1 MINCIFEATLRTFLI
16 KGSADN
22 KKRLSKTHTA
32 DVGGPSGLKLGRG
45 SFPFSRYLDIFKS
58 MSASLKVL
66 FESHRSASAE
76 GAEFLKELE
85 ESIAQD
91 LWKSAGGAWSSS
103 SENIFRDLAMK
114 KLAAQVRGE
123 SRQDFLSAWSDVVR
137 DFHRNYWNE
146 RRLLK
151 KEVKPKTEEQKIFW
165 ELFSY
170 IWMLLQAALVTKTAV
185 FYFGIRSTEDDSME
199 GKIYVILAILVSFGS
214 LFFFA
219 YRKSKKQDAK
229 NPDEP
234 S

>member
-1 MINCIFEATLRTFLI
+1 
-16 KGSADN
+16 
-22 KKRLSKTHTA
+22 
-32 DVGGPSGLKLGRG
+32 
-45 SFPFSRYLDIFKS
+45 
-58 MSASLKVL
+58 
-66 FESHRSASAE
+66 
-76 GAEFLKELE
+76 
-85 ESIAQD
+85 
-91 LWKSAGGAWSSS
+91 
-103 SENIFRDLAMK
+103 MK